1 MKILGT
7 LTIFC
12 RFSHIGCSATPKL
25 EIVVSFFLDVLRDL
39 FKDAW
44 SLDELL
50 SHFRGIFNSHEISRR
65 EVCIH
70 FTLNVVR
77 CVNFGILTFDSQKG
91 VTNIAVL
98 DEFNWNKIHPNL
110 HIIDIF
116 KPIVCKFLFLKY
128 EIKLVTESNTSHTI
142 LHAKN
147 VIVDRV
153 NSCRFCTIRG
163 SYTVKQ

>member
-7 LTIFC
+7 LMIFC

-39 FKDAW
+39 FKNAR

-91 VTNIAVL
+91 VANIVVP
-98 DEFNWNKIHPNL
+98 DEFNWDKVHPNL

-116 KPIVCKFLFLKY
+116 NLERHGLSVITMCYYELF
-128 EIKLVTESNTSHTI
+128 VTKERTYFRQTTVSSN
-142 LHAKN
+142 
-147 VIVDRV
+147 
-153 NSCRFCTIRG
+153 
-163 SYTVKQ
+163 